1 MEEELERRLKNI
13 LEKTEVPKK
22 KEELASLE
30 QQTYDASFWQ
40 DRKKSS
46 EVMKK
51 INDLKK
57 EIDDIEMMQLL
68 DEEKSYD
75 ELEKLVKKYEV
86 LLFLSGHYD
95 KNDALFSIHS
105 GQGGTEAM
113 DWAEMLC
120 RMYTRYF
127 EQKNWQYGEIDRIP
141 GEEAG
146 IKSITLNV
154 HGKYAY
160 GYLKAEAGVHRL
172 VRQSPFNANN
182 LRQTSF
188 ALVEVLPVL
197 EEKNIE
203 IKEDELEWQFFRAGG
218 HGGQNV
224 NKVSTAV
231 RLTHKPSG
239 LVVTCQ
245 TERQQGQNRENALKL
260 LRAKLWQIE
269 EEKKQKTFAGMKK
282 EKIAGWGRQIRS
294 YVLHPYKLIKD
305 LRTEY
310 EESQVDRVLDGD
322 LDPFIEAYLMQK
334 STLTSKS

>member
-1 MEEELERRLKNI
+1 MEEELRRSLQNVLDKMNLKD
-13 LEKTEVPKK
+13 K
-22 KEELASLE
+22 KEEVVELE
-30 QQTYDASFWQ
+30 KQTYDAEFWK
-40 DRKKSS
+40 DTKKSG

-68 DEEKSYD
+68 FEEKNY
-75 ELEKLVKKYEV
+75 EEAGKLIKRYET
-86 LLFLSGHYD
+86 LLFLSEPYD
-95 KNDALFSIHS
+95 KEDAILSIHA

-113 DWAEMLC
+113 DWAEMLY

-127 EQKNWQYGEIDRIP
+127 EQKNWTFEEVYRVA

-146 IKSITLNV
+146 IKTVTVHV

-172 VRQSPFNANN
+172 VRQSPFNADK

-188 ALVEVLPVL
+188 ALVEVLPA
-197 EEKNIE
+197 IE
-203 IKEDELEWQFFRAGG
+203 DKTVQIKEDDLEWQFFRSGG

-231 RLTHKPSG
+231 RLTHKPTG
-239 LVVTCQ
+239 IVVTCQ

-269 EEKKQKTFAGMKK
+269 EENKQKTLSGMKK

-305 LRTEY
+305 LRTNY
-310 EESQVDRVLDGD
+310 ESSHVDEILDGG
-322 LDPFIEAYLMQK
+322 LEGFIEAYLKMQVK
-334 STLTSKS
+334 